1 MRLRTLIPAA
11 VATSII
17 LAGCGGSDSA
27 DPTPTPPP
35 QSTRTSTAPA
45 GGDTTPISSPATIAA
60 SPTPAAA
67 SATATSGAS
76 PAISPTLP
84 ASPEATPTQAAADTP
99 VPPTPTQQPDSGNPT
114 SAAVGVTGTVRYFW
128 APASVSIAPGG
139 SVTFSWDSNAVHDLS
154 ISALGIATSPKKQFS
169 QTVIFANPGSYS
181 FVCEIHADTMAGTI
195 TVQ

>member
-11 VATSII
+11 LATSII

-27 DPTPTPPP
+27 DPTPTPPQ
-35 QSTRTSTAPA
+35 QSTRTATAPT

-67 SATATSGAS
+67 SATAGAS
-76 PAISPTLP
+76 PATSPTLP
-84 ASPEATPTQAAADTP
+84 TSPEATPTQAVADTP
-99 VPPTPTQQPDSGNPT
+99 VPPTPTQQPASGNPT

-128 APASVSIAPGG
+128 APASASIAPGG

-169 QTVIFANPGSYS
+169 QTVTFANPGSYA
-181 FVCEIHADTMAGTI
+181 FVCEVHADTMAGTI